1 MKVWRSLILAACGA
15 LAFLMASSHTHVHAQ
30 QGESKDSKPELEI
43 RILFDNSAA
52 SKDYLRS
59 WGFSALID
67 FRGKRILF
75 DSGGDPILLLEHMEK
90 MKIDARSIDEAF
102 ISHHHDDH
110 RRGIYWVFEKNPK
123 MKVHFL
129 DSFDIEAYRAADQ
142 VKMKPH
148 RVKGPFELMPG
159 VNSTGPIDGLPP
171 EQALLLETSQG
182 LVMLVGCSHPG
193 IVKMVETAL
202 AQRKKDSIRLL
213 LGGFHLLKQ
222 QPEQIRKI
230 VNRLD
235 ELKVKTVI
243 PAHCTGDLATEM
255 FQSLYGKHCS
265 AGAGRLIVLD
275 GQRLD
280 IRTLPAAPSVK
291 KALSPETRS
300 TP

>member
-1 MKVWRSLILAACGA
+1 MRLKVLVSVGLVLLSMRA
-15 LAFLMASSHTHVHAQ
+15 LCTTAQ
-30 QGESKDSKPELEI
+30 PTTAKADKPELEI
-43 RILFDNSAA
+43 RILFDNTAA

-90 MKIDARSIDEAF
+90 MKIDAKSIDEAF

-110 RRGIYWVFEKNPK
+110 RRGIYWVFEKNPA

-129 DSFDIEAYRAADQ
+129 DSFDIEAYHAAVQ

-159 VNSTGPIDGLPP
+159 VYSTGPIDGLPP
-171 EQALLLETSQG
+171 EQALLIETSQG

-193 IVKMVETAL
+193 VVKMVETAMK
-202 AQRKKDSIRLL
+202 QRQKDSVRLL
-213 LGGFHLLKQ
+213 LGGFHLLKTE
-222 QPEQIRKI
+222 PEQIRKI

-235 ELKVKTVI
+235 ELKVKVVV

-255 FQSLYGKHCS
+255 IQAIYGKECS
-265 AGAGRLIVLD
+265 AGAGRWLVLD
-275 GQRLD
+275 GKRVEF
-280 IRTLPAAPSVK
+280 RTLSVK
-291 KALSPETRS
+291 
-300 TP
+300 